1 MLTDGYAD
9 GSANK
14 CNGLIREKELEPWDG
29 ASTEDGL
36 TAIEDSVV
44 DGFSTN
50 EVVLINLVSTCL
62 QETFSTDTLSKK
74 LI

>member
-1 MLTDGYAD
+1 LLLTDGYAD

-14 CNGLIREKELEPWDG
+14 CNGLIREKELEPWVGDA

-50 EVVLINLVSTCL
+50 EVVLVNLVSACL
-62 QETFSTDTLSKK
+62 QETFLY
-74 LI
+74 